1 MKPTLQMEAYQEMSD
16 MFECFKDYREL
27 IELIGANKRGLD
39 VDTIIR
45 AYPLSAP
52 YVNKALSK
60 LVTSGIVLCRF
71 SPSISG
77 DTVCTN
83 DLYYYIDWKMI
94 KAINKAVSK
103 LWA

>member
-52 YVNKALSK
+52 HVNKALTK
-60 LVTSGIVLCRF
+60 LVRSGIALCRF
-71 SPSISG
+71 NPSVSG
-77 DTVCTN
+77 GTICTDDT
-83 DLYYYIDWKMI
+83 YYSINWKMI
-94 KAINKAVSK
+94 KAVNKAISK
-103 LWA
+103 L